1 MKHSHVFTV
10 PTILLLFAKFFCSL
24 FFTSV
29 WRWIALQHSYLSLF
43 LIISSTTICT
53 QMPRKFVFIFYE
65 IVGLI
70 INHQKKLNPG
80 HVHSYFLFTFSESI
94 DNSIILKIEVIED
107 IYISCSSLRLWM
119 NSMEI
124 SFKTYLQFNPLSR
137 VCFYHDTVS
146 LYAFW

>member
-1 MKHSHVFTV
+1 MSLQYLPYCFYLPNFFAHFFFYQCLKVNSLATFMLISLLDYFIHNHLYSNAKKVCLY
-10 PTILLLFAKFFCSL
+10 ILWNC
-24 FFTSV
+24 
-29 WRWIALQHSYLSLF
+29 
-43 LIISSTTICT
+43 
-53 QMPRKFVFIFYE
+53 
-65 IVGLI
+65 G
-70 INHQKKLNPG
+70 INHKPPKKLNPG